1 MLWDLRGICS
11 QFKKPDPEG
20 IRLFDS
26 SMRRC
31 IQLAFAP
38 LIRGNVH
45 APVVLTQI
53 QREGEFPA
61 AGAVGVLHR
70 SERVT
75 YDAAFRTQAEQVK
88 TKLGAG
94 DLEALLRHGDT
105 WVVGP

>member
-1 MLWDLRGICS
+1 VLWDLRGICS

-53 QREGEFPA
+53 QREGEFTAGLCRRHQHAARGVAHLQETRQAPA
-61 AGAVGVLHR
+61 FSLV
-70 SERVT
+70 
-75 YDAAFRTQAEQVK
+75 
-88 TKLGAG
+88 
-94 DLEALLRHGDT
+94 
-105 WVVGP
+105 